1 MYLDNQK
8 MEPLLPD
15 HWPEELSE
23 IRSFLRVPLNIHN
36 IMAHHPDL
44 MKAWSPFRNHVVAD
58 SSLSPRQRE
67 LLILRTAFNCQ
78 TEYEWKHHVARGL
91 KAGLDATEI
100 ERVKQGSLAAGW
112 NADEAALLS
121 AADDCQPRSLNLLAA
136 TFIRARRCQAFGEL
150 GSKKPPICSIASR
163 ASCVLLCSAYSGC
176 STISRMYSFASSRI
190 TLSG

>member
-1 MYLDNQK
+1 MK
-8 MEPLLPD
+8 PLLPD

-121 AADDCQPRSLNLLAA
+121 AADDCHHDYCMTDKTLEQVSRHFSVQQQLDIAVTVGMYMTLALIIKTWDVA
-136 TFIRARRCQAFGEL
+136 ME
-150 GSKKPPICSIASR
+150 
-163 ASCVLLCSAYSGC
+163 
-176 STISRMYSFASSRI
+176 
-190 TLSG
+190 